1 MAWQRTIPFGYRMEQ
16 AELICEKTEAET
28 VKRIFSMY
36 LAGHSLKRIADAM
49 MEQGA
54 QYHKDKPSWN
64 KSMVKRILDN
74 EKYLGDG
81 EYPRII
87 CDEDFLAAQ
96 RFKKDNNRYTPSL
109 AQIVSIKGKLVCG
122 TCGERMAR
130 LSPGKGIVKWKCRKP
145 SCQCSV
151 RLSDDE
157 LIAKLD
163 DCFRVIMQKPEL
175 LIDCEALAAPFKSDA
190 MRLENELAVAF
201 NRGVENA
208 EYMKTLIFA
217 VAAEKYKQLPDNAL
231 CRKVEAIQAKI
242 ESQEMTDQL
251 KKKIMD
257 TVVQAIRIGS
267 GSTVAM
273 QLINGKLVISKEELQ

>member
-16 AELICEKTEAET
+16 AEFVCEQTEAEA
-28 VKRIFSMY
+28 VKRIYSLY
-36 LAGHSLKRIADAM
+36 LAGHSLKRIAEAM
-49 MEQGA
+49 MEQSV

-96 RFKKDNNRYTPSL
+96 RFKEDNNRFAPSM
-109 AQIVSIKGKLVCG
+109 AQIVPIKEKIICG
-122 TCGERMAR
+122 ACGARMTR
-130 LSPGKGIVKWKCRKP
+130 LSPGKGIVRWKCRNP

-151 RLSDDE
+151 RLSDNG

-163 DCFRVIMQKPEL
+163 NCFHAIKQKPGL
-175 LIDCEALAAPFKSDA
+175 LADCEASAPSVKSDA
-190 MRLENELAVAF
+190 MRLENELVAAF
-201 NRGVENA
+201 NRSVESV

-231 CRKVEAIQAKI
+231 CRKIEAIQAKI
-242 ESQEMTDQL
+242 ESQELTDQL
-251 KKKIMD
+251 KQELMD
-257 TVVQAIRIGS
+257 TVVQTVRIGA
-267 GSTVAM
+267 GGTVAM
-273 QLINGKLVISKEELQ
+273 QLINGKFVTNEEEAQ